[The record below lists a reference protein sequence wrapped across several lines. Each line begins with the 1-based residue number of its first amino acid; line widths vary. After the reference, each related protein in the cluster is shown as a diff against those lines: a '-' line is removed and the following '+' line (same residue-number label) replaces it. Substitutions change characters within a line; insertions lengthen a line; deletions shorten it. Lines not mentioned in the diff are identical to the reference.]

1 MDMQVSSSGLQADLS
16 IRQREGPPLR
26 WTPFDLRQYLASR
39 EGKIWR
45 HRDTLKL
52 LDRAEQIDAL
62 IEQLLRAAGVQV
74 VGSLSSPT
82 RQDFL
87 S

>member
-1 MDMQVSSSGLQADLS
+1 MQASSSGLQANFS
-16 IRQREGPPLR
+16 IVQREDPPTH
-26 WTPFDLRQYLASR
+26 WTPFDFREYLASR

-45 HRDTLKL
+45 RRETLKL

-74 VGSLSSPT
+74 VG
-82 RQDFL
+82 
-87 S
+87 

>member
-1 MDMQVSSSGLQADLS
+1 MQASRSGLQADLS
-16 IRQREGPPLR
+16 IGQRENPPLR
-26 WTPFDLRQYLASR
+26 WTTFDFREYLASR

-45 HRDTLKL
+45 RRETLKL

-74 VGSLSSPT
+74 VG
-82 RQDFL
+82 
-87 S
+87 

>member
-1 MDMQVSSSGLQADLS
+1 MDMQASSSGLQANFS
-16 IRQREGPPLR
+16 IGQREDPPLR
-26 WTPFDLRQYLASR
+26 WTPFDFRQYLESR
-39 EGKIWR
+39 EGQIWR

-74 VGSLSSPT
+74 VG
-82 RQDFL
+82 
-87 S
+87 